1 MANEINIGSFIR
13 IFFGTTG
20 KPMMMAQSDEISN
33 KSTEEETSSKDS
45 GLDYESIIV
54 KRMTDLKG
62 SADLVLL
69 TSGTTKTTYDQVD
82 DWQRSGELVPFF
94 YGLIAD
100 KDATTLIT
108 GSKKFAGNVRFT
120 DVSIKA
126 DDKKKATFS
135 WSAKTQGAVVKTT
148 VV

>member
-1 MANEINIGSFIR
+1 MPSDNGSFIR

-45 GLDYESIIV
+45 GLDYESIIT

-62 SADLVLL
+62 SCDLVLL
-69 TSGTTKTTYDQVD
+69 TTTTTKTTYEQMS
-82 DWQRSGELVPFF
+82 DWVRSGELVPFF
-94 YGLIAD
+94 YGLIASEN
-100 KDATTLIT
+100 ATTLVPGT
-108 GSKKFAGNVRFT
+108 KKYAGFCRFLE
-120 DVSIKA
+120 DSIKA
-126 DDKKKATFS
+126 DDKKKASFS
-135 WSAKTQGAVVKTT
+135 WAAKVQGAVVKTL

>member
-1 MANEINIGSFIR
+1 MADNGSFIR
-13 IFFGTTG
+13 IFFGPIG

-33 KSTEEETSSKDS
+33 KSTEEESSSKDS
-45 GLDYESIIV
+45 GLDYESIIT

-62 SADLVLL
+62 SCDLVFL
-69 TSGTTKTTYDQVD
+69 SANTTKTTYTQMD

-100 KDATTLIT
+100 KDSTSLVPGTN
-108 GSKKFAGNVRFT
+108 KFAGNCRFT
-120 DVSIKA
+120 EGSIKA

-135 WSAKTQGAVVKTT
+135 WAAKAQGTVAKTLVV
-148 VV
+148 